1 MSNHSFNQIDI
12 TCNMSR
18 YYFVSKSLQE
28 ISIIII
34 LIFCLNILHVELSL
48 SSSYLLSIYSQKNVG
63 WNQSNLLT
71 PHLQIL

>member
-1 MSNHSFNQIDI
+1 MSNPSFNQIDI

-34 LIFCLNILHVELSL
+34 LIFCLNIHVKLSL
-48 SSSYLLSIYSQKNVG
+48 SSSYLLSIYSQKSVR